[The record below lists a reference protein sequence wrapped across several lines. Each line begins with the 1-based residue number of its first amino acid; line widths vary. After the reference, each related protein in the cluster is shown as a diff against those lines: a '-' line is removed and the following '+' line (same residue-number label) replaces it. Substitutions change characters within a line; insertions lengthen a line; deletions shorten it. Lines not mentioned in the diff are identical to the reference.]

1 LTSDPEERRLA
12 ELEAQIS
19 AAQARNAPP
28 PRTQE
33 GKAWSIGAEFVG
45 GVLVGA
51 GIGWWLDK
59 WLGTKPWLFI
69 LLMILGFVVGT
80 VNAMR
85 FAKRIET
92 SEETEIK

>member
-1 LTSDPEERRLA
+1 VTSDPKERRLA
-12 ELEAQIS
+12 ELEAQIN
-19 AAQARNAPP
+19 AAKAKNAPP
-28 PRTQE
+28 DRTQE

-51 GIGWWLDK
+51 GMGWWLDK

-69 LLMILGFVVGT
+69 VLMIMGFIVGT

-85 FAKRIET
+85 YGKQTAPDDTPDVK
-92 SEETEIK
+92 